1 MEQLP
6 CETLL
11 QIAMNLNPANYSS
24 LSMTS
29 NAINRCLKHG
39 RYCKEDKDK
48 VCAIL
53 TQKKKEYQ
61 TEQANLAIVRNDIAG
76 LSFIKDPSEAVQLE
90 AVKQNPLAILYI
102 ENPSEQAQIAAVQ
115 NRRWLLK
122 YIKNPSEKVIAA
134 ARWKPK

>member
-11 QIAMNLNPANYSS
+11 QIAMNLNPASYSN

-53 TQKKKEYQ
+53 TQKKK
-61 TEQANLAIVRNDIAG
+61 AIRG
-76 LSFIKDPSEAVQLE
+76 RETR
-90 AVKQNPLAILYI
+90 AICY
-102 ENPSEQAQIAAVQ
+102 SVH
-115 NRRWLLK
+115 
-122 YIKNPSEKVIAA
+122 
-134 ARWKPK
+134 